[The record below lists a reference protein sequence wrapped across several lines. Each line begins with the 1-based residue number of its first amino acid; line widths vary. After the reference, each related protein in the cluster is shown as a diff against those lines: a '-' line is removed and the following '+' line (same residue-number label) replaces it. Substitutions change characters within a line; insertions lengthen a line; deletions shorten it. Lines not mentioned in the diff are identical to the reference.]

1 MTINNILTIYQ
12 LNKEHTESYMGDIV
26 IRRKRRK
33 IIKQITALEK
43 LWKLYKQKY
52 YIFNWE

>member
-33 IIKQITALEK
+33 IIKQIIALEK
-43 LWKLYKQKY
+43 LWKLYK
-52 YIFNWE
+52 